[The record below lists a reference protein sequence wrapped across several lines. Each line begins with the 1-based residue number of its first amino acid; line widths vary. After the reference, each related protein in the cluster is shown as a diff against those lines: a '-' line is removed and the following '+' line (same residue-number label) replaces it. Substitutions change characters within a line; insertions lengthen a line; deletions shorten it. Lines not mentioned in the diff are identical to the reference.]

1 MTRGARS
8 FMRQGLSLGHP
19 NWKKGRD
26 IHSTVFENHKKV
38 SFKMRAKRAMFSF
51 EWTKVH
57 KKIPKMALLGVFE
70 NLKLTVKK

>member
-38 SFKMRAKRAMFSF
+38 SFKMRVKRATFTNNMS
-51 EWTKVH
+51 
-57 KKIPKMALLGVFE
+57 KIGGKCQDSNATFFQTL
-70 NLKLTVKK
+70 